1 MTQVNEEQTEDL
13 GGLTSPD
20 GINLDD
26 AELARTLPLVCL
38 SLAVQVTTELFTE
51 FIATPA
57 NEDALP
63 FLEGFKRWVD
73 RSVAQSNQ
81 QAWLEFLAQS
91 RADLIR
97 SFWSAYDPDNLLEG
111 DDEARDL
118 VGDSALGISLFFS
131 FLAST
136 ALINERDAE
145 RWSNVWSFLAYTDL
159 VTDDESDTT
168 EESQE
173 TSLPRR
179 DEW

>member
-1 MTQVNEEQTEDL
+1 MASRVRTGSISTTLNWHARFHWCVSAL
-13 GGLTSPD
+13 PYRSPP
-20 GINLDD
+20 NCSPSSSPRR
-26 AELARTLPLVCL
+26 RTKTCCL
-38 SLAVQVTTELFTE
+38 SSRDSSDGSIGAW
-51 FIATPA
+51 
-57 NEDALP
+57 
-63 FLEGFKRWVD
+63 R
-73 RSVAQSNQ
+73 RSNQ
-81 QAWLEFLAQS
+81 QSWLEFLAQS
-91 RADLIR
+91 RADLLR

-159 VTDDESDTT
+159 VTDDESDTA

-173 TSLPRR
+173 TSQPRR